1 MKKVIVIGSGGSGK
15 STFSKKLGEMTGLP
29 VIHLDKLYWRPGWV
43 EPSKEEWAGIH
54 GKLLE
59 GDSWI
64 LDGNFGGTMEARIK
78 ACDTVIFLDLPRTL
92 CLYRVLK
99 RRLTHKGKNR
109 PDMAEGCNEKI
120 DLEFLLWIWNYPK
133 TSKLRREKL
142 FEEYGGGK
150 SIIRFTS
157 RKEVEDFLM
166 SLEPHEVK
174 S

>member
-15 STFSKKLGEMTGLP
+15 STFSKRIGEITGLP
-29 VIHLDKLYWRPGWV
+29 VTHLDKLYWRSGWV
-43 EPSKEEWAGIH
+43 EPSKEEWVEIH

-78 ACDTVIFLDLPRTL
+78 ACDTVIFLDLPRIT

-99 RRLTHKGKNR
+99 RRLTYQRQNR

-120 DLEFLLWIWNYPK
+120 DLQFLLWVWNYPK
-133 TSKLRREKL
+133 RSKPRREEL
-142 FEEYGGGK
+142 FKKYGDGK
-150 SIIRFTS
+150 TIIRLTS
-157 RKEVEDFLM
+157 QKAADEFLM
-166 SLEPHEVK
+166 NLRQHRVES
-174 S
+174 